1 MFSVMDLLTQEDKN
15 LIDSYRWYA
24 PAENNDWKYEDR
36 CSVDYFLR
44 TWAEAKD
51 CYLKNIFKDKL
62 IISEPFEYN
71 ISRQELEDEMCALLD
86 ADTYREKD
94 HKFECQ
100 KDFYERF
107 CQQLWRASGDF
118 SEKYFYIK
126 TWFDVDALVEN
137 KQTIDTFSLTT
148 HEGKVIKFQKGS
160 KVMRNIRKIA
170 DLIDAPGFDDFC
182 NAHSQ
187 ILNQKSIKGT
197 LCLSIHPLD
206 YMTMSDNAE
215 GWESCMSWQDDGCY
229 STGTLEMM
237 NSGSVVV
244 AYVAS
249 NDKMFYFRD
258 RSNPNGR
265 YDDVCW
271 NSKKWRTL
279 VVVDKLAIAS
289 IKAYPYQNESL
300 SSLVVEKLAKLMNEK
315 NHVEYDS
322 FIPQAMEYNGGF
334 YFNKT
339 DNTSEK
345 FRLCFHTNYMYND
358 FGCVNHHYVVVS
370 NGLQERYI
378 HAPGWAHWSIDYSGT
393 PICVCC
399 GKEEIESEC
408 SLVCAECDGSY
419 VYCENCDSRWPED
432 EMYYFDGQHLC
443 PDCYSDLVVT
453 DAINEEEVWKD
464 ETYEVFASSYSKHEN
479 VGHYELRTV
488 YVRKEDLNSDV
499 FLERFGEAE
508 EVSIGYCRNRYFVYI
523 ENFNEAGWRSF
534 DFWSESSRS
543 RYLNKLKGNL

>member
-1 MFSVMDLLTQEDKN
+1 MFSVMDLLTQEDKR

-24 PAENNDWKYEDR
+24 PAENNDWDYGSR
-36 CSVDYFLR
+36 CSVEYFLR

-51 CYLKNIFKDKL
+51 EYLKNIFKDKL

-100 KDFYERF
+100 KDFYEKF

-237 NSGSVVV
+237 NSKSVVV
-244 AYVAS
+244 AYVSS
-249 NDKMFYFRD
+249 NDRMFYFRD
-258 RSNPNGR
+258 RSNPNGN
-265 YDDVCW
+265 YDDASW

-279 VVVDKLAIAS
+279 VVVDKFAIAS
-289 IKAYPYQNESL
+289 IKAYPYQNDSL
-300 SSLVVEKLAKLMNEK
+300 SSLVVEKLARLMNEK
-315 NHVEYDS
+315 NNVEYNS
-322 FIPQAMEYNGGF
+322 FIPTAMEYNGGF
-334 YFNKT
+334 YFG
-339 DNTSEK
+339 DPEK
-345 FRLCFHTNYMYND
+345 ASDRFRLGFHTNYMYND
-358 FGCVNHHYVVVS
+358 FGCVDHHYLIVS
-370 NGLQERYI
+370 NYFEENYI
-378 HAPGWAHWSIDYSGT
+378 NPDKRGYWNIDYSGT

-399 GKEEIESEC
+399 GNEEIESEC
-408 SLVCAECDGSY
+408 SLVCPECDGSCI
-419 VYCENCDSRWPED
+419 YCENCDSRWPED
-432 EMYYFDGQHLC
+432 EMYFFDGQHLC
-443 PDCYSDLVVT
+443 PDCYSDLVVCESIYE
-453 DAINEEEVWKD
+453 DEVWRD
-464 ETYEVFASSYSKHEN
+464 ETVEIFASSYCKHEN
-479 VGHYELRTV
+479 IEHYDLRNA
-488 YVRKEDLNSDV
+488 YVRKEDLNSDE
-499 FLERFGEAE
+499 FLARFGEVE
-508 EVSIGYCRNRYFVYI
+508 EVNNGYRNRYFVYV
-523 ENFNEAGWRSF
+523 ENFNDMGWRSF
-534 DFWSESSRS
+534 DFWSESSRENYKN
-543 RYLNKLKGNL
+543 RLKGNL